1 MLADESAGR
10 VDFEQGMGYAPP
22 STLAIIALL
31 VAVFAWQ
38 LSTGALRSEAG
49 IVDAG
54 ALVRNRVLEGE
65 YWRLLTATLLH
76 GGFDHLIGNCVAL
89 YILGM
94 AGEHALGAWRVL
106 VLYVASGL
114 AGSLASVLTG
124 PGPSVGASGAICG
137 LMGAVVLIL
146 YKHRRVYHVRDKEI
160 GLVLAGW
167 AVYTILIGALD
178 PQIDNW
184 AHFGG
189 LLCGALMAFAIRP
202 RVTAAMGLGATRP
215 VSALAISMGPPE
227 SLTSASSRAALSA
240 TTSDALVSRKA
251 SASTTTTPDSSWRP
265 APAGLSINA

>member
-1 MLADESAGR
+1 MLADESAGL
-10 VDFEQGMGYAPP
+10 VDFERGMGYAPP
-22 STLAIIALL
+22 GTLAIIALL
-31 VAVFAWQ
+31 VAVFIWQ
-38 LSTGALRSEAG
+38 LSTGALQSEAG

-54 ALVRNRVLEGE
+54 ALVRSRVLEGE
-65 YWRLLTATLLH
+65 HWRMLSATLLH
-76 GGFDHLIGNCVAL
+76 GGFDHLLGNCLAL

-106 VLYVASGL
+106 VLYLASGL

-146 YKHRRVYHVRDKEI
+146 YKYRRVYHVRDKEI

-167 AVYTILIGALD
+167 AAYTIIIGALD

-189 LLCGALMAFAIRP
+189 LVGGAVVALGVRP
-202 RVTAAMGLGATRP
+202 KVARGAKGTR
-215 VSALAISMGPPE
+215 
-227 SLTSASSRAALSA
+227 R
-240 TTSDALVSRKA
+240 
-251 SASTTTTPDSSWRP
+251 
-265 APAGLSINA
+265 